1 MQSEHLTARDS
12 AHATYR
18 APAAAHELGAVS
30 SGPGEIRQPLHLW
43 RRVQDGARNFLGNLA
58 GW

>member
-1 MQSEHLTARDS
+1 MQSEHPITRDP

-18 APAAAHELGAVS
+18 APAASHESGAVA
-30 SGPGEIRQPLHLW
+30 SGPGETRVAPQLW
-43 RRVQDGARNFLGNLA
+43 RRMQDGARNFLGNLA

>member
-1 MQSEHLTARDS
+1 MQSEHPITCDPAY
-12 AHATYR
+12 ATYR
-18 APAAAHELGAVS
+18 APAASHESGAVP
-30 SGPGEIRQPLHLW
+30 SGPGEIRQTPHLW

>member
-1 MQSEHLTARDS
+1 MQSEHPIARDP

-18 APAAAHELGAVS
+18 APAAAHESGAAQ
-30 SGPGEIRQPLHLW
+30 SGPGEIRQTPQLW
-43 RRVQDGARNFLGNLA
+43 RRVQDGARNFIGNLA